1 VLYAVGVLQKGDE
14 KTVYCSL
21 KQHDVATSAA
31 KADHNEQISRSF
43 TECEQMVHDTRD
55 RLVKKRQAL
64 LALMEHQL
72 SY

>member
-31 KADHNEQISRSF
+31 KADHNEQISKSF
-43 TECEQMVHDTRD
+43 TDTRD

-64 LALMEHQL
+64 LSLMEHQL